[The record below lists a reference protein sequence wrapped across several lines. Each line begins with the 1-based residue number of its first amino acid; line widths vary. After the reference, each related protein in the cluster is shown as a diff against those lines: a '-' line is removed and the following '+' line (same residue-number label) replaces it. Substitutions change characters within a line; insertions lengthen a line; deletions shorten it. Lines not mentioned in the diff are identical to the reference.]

1 MATYLVTYDL
11 NKEVKRP
18 PIVEKVKSFPGF
30 AMLSESSYA
39 ISTPLTV
46 EQVHEVFKPLLDD
59 NDTIYIISLR
69 KPWTGFGPK
78 NVNEWLAS
86 HLPNS

>member
-11 NKEVKRP
+11 NKEIKRP
-18 PIVEKVKSFPGF
+18 PIVEKVKSFPGY

-46 EQVHEVFKPLLDD
+46 EQVYEAFKPLLDD
-59 NDTIYIISLR
+59 DDTIYIISLR
-69 KPWTGFGPK
+69 KPWTGFGLK
-78 NVNEWLAS
+78 DVNQWLADN
-86 HLPNS
+86 LPNS